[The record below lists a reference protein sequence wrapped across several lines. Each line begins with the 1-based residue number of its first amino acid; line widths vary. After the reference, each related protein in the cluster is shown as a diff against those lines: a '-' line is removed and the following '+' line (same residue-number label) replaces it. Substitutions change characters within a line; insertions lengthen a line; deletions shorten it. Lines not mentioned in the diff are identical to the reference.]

1 MQEFIKKIK
10 QSKKYSD
17 LISVIDEE
25 RKTKTIYPENDK
37 ILYSLESMKSEIKVV
52 IIGQDPY
59 HNPGQANGLSFSV
72 SKSCKKIPPSLRN
85 IFLELKD
92 DISDVKISGHGD
104 LSGWAEQGVLLLN
117 STLTVEENK
126 PNSHSKFGWNE
137 ITDEIVNHLNDNY
150 EGLIFILW
158 GKYAQNKGQ
167 NLDTKKHF
175 VISSAHPSP
184 FATRRGFF
192 GSKPFSKTN
201 EILLKTNKD
210 IINWDVV

>member
-1 MQEFIKKIK
+1 MQ
-10 QSKKYSD
+10 
-17 LISVIDEE
+17 V
-25 RKTKTIYPENDK
+25 
-37 ILYSLESMKSEIKVV
+37 
-52 IIGQDPY
+52 
-59 HNPGQANGLSFSV
+59 SFSV

-184 FATRRGFF
+184 FAARRGFF